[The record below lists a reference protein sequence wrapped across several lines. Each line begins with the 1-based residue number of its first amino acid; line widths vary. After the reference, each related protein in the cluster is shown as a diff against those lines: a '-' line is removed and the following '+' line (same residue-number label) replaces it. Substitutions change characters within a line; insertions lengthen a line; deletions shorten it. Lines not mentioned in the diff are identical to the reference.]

1 MGYSL
6 GDVLG
11 ISDGLV
17 VGFIVG
23 DDVFDASILSMSR
36 SANASSVSQLSR
48 SGSVSSSGSA
58 IIVSTSSG
66 SALTCRSIGDA
77 DAAVKDILQRTRN
90 FTSIVQGFAYLSMS
104 NVEIAM
110 GRSVR
115 RPRGGGR
122 RRSSR
127 GSAANLI

>member
-11 ISDGLV
+11 MSDGLV

-36 SANASSVSQLSR
+36 SAIAPSFSQLSR
-48 SGSVSSSGSA
+48 SGSVSSINGS
-58 IIVSTSSG
+58 TRSG

-77 DAAVKDILQRTRN
+77 DAAVKDKLQRTRT
-90 FTSIVQGFAYLSMS
+90 FTSIVQGF
-104 NVEIAM
+104 
-110 GRSVR
+110 
-115 RPRGGGR
+115 
-122 RRSSR
+122 
-127 GSAANLI
+127 

>member
-6 GDVLG
+6 GAVLG

-36 SANASSVSQLSR
+36 SANSSSFSQLSR

-58 IIVSTSSG
+58 AIIVSTSSG
-66 SALTCRSIGDA
+66 SALTRRSIT

-90 FTSIVQGFAYLSMS
+90 FASIVQGFA
-104 NVEIAM
+104 VFVDEQC
-110 GRSVR
+110 
-115 RPRGGGR
+115 
-122 RRSSR
+122 
-127 GSAANLI
+127 

>member
-11 ISDGLV
+11 MSDGLL

-23 DDVFDASILSMSR
+23 DNVFDASILSMSR
-36 SANASSVSQLSR
+36 SANASSFPQLYR

-58 IIVSTSSG
+58 MIVSTSSG

-77 DAAVKDILQRTRN
+77 DAVAKEKLQRTRN
-90 FTSIVQGFAYLSMS
+90 FTSIV
-104 NVEIAM
+104 
-110 GRSVR
+110 
-115 RPRGGGR
+115 
-122 RRSSR
+122 
-127 GSAANLI
+127 

>member
-6 GDVLG
+6 GAVLG

-36 SANASSVSQLSR
+36 SANSSSFSQLSR

-66 SALTCRSIGDA
+66 SALTRRSIT

-90 FTSIVQGFAYLSMS
+90 FASIVQGFA
-104 NVEIAM
+104 VFVDEQC
-110 GRSVR
+110 
-115 RPRGGGR
+115 
-122 RRSSR
+122 
-127 GSAANLI
+127 

>member
-110 GRSVR
+110 GIC
-115 RPRGGGR
+115 GR
-122 RRSSR
+122 RK
-127 GSAANLI
+127 A